1 MGKTS
6 SCFFQRRWSFTGP
19 EMRRVFDILAFRKV
33 RRDQK
38 GVALIEFAI
47 IAVPFLALIL
57 TMLEVGLIY
66 WVSYELDNATW
77 SASRLIKTGQAQS
90 KGYSQP
96 TMVAQICGRIVILTD
111 CASKLQL
118 TVQTLANFDCASKPT
133 KAGCTSGSNYSL
145 GGASQIELVTAS
157 YEWPLFNFASVALL
171 SNISDGNRLIKS
183 AAVFQNE
190 P

>member
-1 MGKTS
+1 LS
-6 SCFFQRRWSFTGP
+6 
-19 EMRRVFDILAFRKV
+19 LRKV
-33 RRDQK
+33 RRDQS

-47 IAVPFLALIL
+47 IAAPFLALIL
-57 TMLEVGLIY
+57 TMLEVGLIF

-77 SASRLIKTGQAQS
+77 SASRLIKTGQAQLN
-90 KGYSQP
+90 GYNQAG
-96 TMVAQICGRIVILTD
+96 MVTQICSRIVILTD

-118 TVQTLANFDCASKPT
+118 QVQTVTNFNCAANPT
-133 KAGCTSGSNYSL
+133 QPGCTTGSNYSL
-145 GGASQIELVTAS
+145 GVPSQKELVTVS

-171 SNISDGNRLIKS
+171 SNLPDGNRLIQS